1 MSSGASPCSVTCHS
15 DLDQLVRNKEDA
27 SYKVGLVQ
35 EATHFAL
42 DFGSNVARDS
52 LHRKFYRSVDLHVI
66 FAGVMV
72 LPDSLKE
79 ELNGISHLVAELDV
93 DWSQSLVDS

>member
-15 DLDQLVRNKEDA
+15 DLDQLVRNADA

-52 LHRKFYRSVDLHVI
+52 LHRRLYRCVDFHVI
-66 FAGVMV
+66 FARVV
-72 LPDSLKE
+72 LPPDILKE